1 MQKKTRLSLF
11 KANTFFWQTLAG
23 LIVAMTL
30 SGFLVF
36 AVAWGF
42 LNPDHTL
49 LLNHPGEDRVIFA
62 EEVVSLGGKPAL
74 TSWLQNQNPG
84 PDHARVYAV
93 DSTDHDL
100 GGHKIPNGALE
111 RARALVRQGGNTL
124 GIRSFNIEGE
134 EILVFTAR
142 KPVNFFKDST
152 RVLLFAPHGAPL
164 WLTCIIS
171 LLVASAVAAG
181 LAWRLTRPL
190 RQIEGAMVQAASGD
204 LNVRIS
210 ESIKGS
216 SSEFIELAKKF
227 DMMAATIQ
235 QLIDRQQNLFHSVS
249 HELRSPLARINCA
262 VELARRSPDIT
273 PKMLDRI
280 ESDVQKLDSLV
291 GDLLTYTRLN
301 AEVSIPFSEIDVSE
315 IVEDI
320 ADNAS
325 LEGDA
330 RKIQVICDLPK
341 DDLIM
346 TGNADLLAHA
356 IENVVRNALRF
367 SPDGGKVTIQG
378 GMVSDSSLQISV
390 QDEGPGIPQEEMA
403 KIFDPFFR
411 GANQATGSGYGLGL
425 PITMQ
430 AAQHHG
436 GTVHAE
442 NILPH
447 GLKITITLPLK
458 PAGKSEKA

>member
-210 ESIKGS
+210 ESVKGS

-280 ESDVQKLDSLV
+280 ESDV
-291 GDLLTYTRLN
+291 
-301 AEVSIPFSEIDVSE
+301 
-315 IVEDI
+315 
-320 ADNAS
+320 
-325 LEGDA
+325 
-330 RKIQVICDLPK
+330 
-341 DDLIM
+341 
-346 TGNADLLAHA
+346 
-356 IENVVRNALRF
+356 
-367 SPDGGKVTIQG
+367 
-378 GMVSDSSLQISV
+378 
-390 QDEGPGIPQEEMA
+390 
-403 KIFDPFFR
+403 
-411 GANQATGSGYGLGL
+411 
-425 PITMQ
+425 
-430 AAQHHG
+430 
-436 GTVHAE
+436 
-442 NILPH
+442 
-447 GLKITITLPLK
+447 
-458 PAGKSEKA
+458 

>member
-1 MQKKTRLSLF
+1 M
-11 KANTFFWQTLAG
+11 
-23 LIVAMTL
+23 
-30 SGFLVF
+30 
-36 AVAWGF
+36 
-42 LNPDHTL
+42 
-49 LLNHPGEDRVIFA
+49 
-62 EEVVSLGGKPAL
+62 
-74 TSWLQNQNPG
+74 
-84 PDHARVYAV
+84 
-93 DSTDHDL
+93 
-100 GGHKIPNGALE
+100 
-111 RARALVRQGGNTL
+111 
-124 GIRSFNIEGE
+124 
-134 EILVFTAR
+134 
-142 KPVNFFKDST
+142 
-152 RVLLFAPHGAPL
+152 
-164 WLTCIIS
+164 
-171 LLVASAVAAG
+171 
-181 LAWRLTRPL
+181 
-190 RQIEGAMVQAASGD
+190 
-204 LNVRIS
+204 
-210 ESIKGS
+210 
-216 SSEFIELAKKF
+216 
-227 DMMAATIQ
+227 
-235 QLIDRQQNLFHSVS
+235 
-249 HELRSPLARINCA
+249 
-262 VELARRSPDIT
+262 
-273 PKMLDRI
+273 
-280 ESDVQKLDSLV
+280 QKLDSLV

>member
-1 MQKKTRLSLF
+1 MPVLVLS
-11 KANTFFWQTLAG
+11 
-23 LIVAMTL
+23 I
-30 SGFLVF
+30 
-36 AVAWGF
+36 
-42 LNPDHTL
+42 
-49 LLNHPGEDRVIFA
+49 
-62 EEVVSLGGKPAL
+62 GKI
-74 TSWLQNQNPG
+74 SIY
-84 PDHARVYAV
+84 ARY
-93 DSTDHDL
+93 
-100 GGHKIPNGALE
+100 
-111 RARALVRQGGNTL
+111 VR
-124 GIRSFNIEGE
+124 
-134 EILVFTAR
+134 
-142 KPVNFFKDST
+142 
-152 RVLLFAPHGAPL
+152 
-164 WLTCIIS
+164 
-171 LLVASAVAAG
+171 
-181 LAWRLTRPL
+181 
-190 RQIEGAMVQAASGD
+190 
-204 LNVRIS
+204 
-210 ESIKGS
+210 
-216 SSEFIELAKKF
+216 
-227 DMMAATIQ
+227 AATIQ

>member
-134 EILVFTAR
+134 
-142 KPVNFFKDST
+142 DST

-210 ESIKGS
+210 ESVKGS